1 MKHLIKISSYP
12 ENEAIIY
19 CPNKNRFSFIRLEFP
34 MRCPHCGQ
42 LIEKLGKK
50 GKIVLNYETPLD

>member
-19 CPNKNRFSFIRLEFP
+19 CPNKNKFGFIRLDSP
-34 MRCPHCGQ
+34 IRCPHCDQ
-42 LIEKLGKK
+42 LIEVGRK